1 MEITHGRGYVYSIQY
16 HIVWCVKY
24 RHRILI
30 PKIENKLVEV
40 LYYIANENNFQI
52 LECNTDKDHIH
63 LLINCTPQHYV
74 PDIIQKMKGVSS
86 RILMKEFGEV
96 LKRNHEVDICG
107 IQAIL

>member
-1 MEITHGRGYVYSIQY
+1 MEVTHGRGYVYSIQY
-16 HIVWCVKY
+16 HIVWRVKY
-24 RHRILI
+24 RHTILI

-40 LYYIANENNFQI
+40 LYYIANENNFQM

-63 LLINCTPQHYV
+63 LLINYTPQHYV

-96 LKRNHEVDICG
+96 
-107 IQAIL
+107 